1 MAAKTQVQGGVCGF
15 VTTATASSSDD
26 QQVNFELT
34 SDCANIERLANA
46 LQTLMPFDA
55 YQEIRG
61 ADHSRLLRTAREQL
75 TGCCAG
81 CVVPVA
87 LFKAMQVAAGLAL
100 PADVHVSMT
109 KE

>member
-1 MAAKTQVQGGVCGF
+1 MVAKTQVHAGVCGF
-15 VTTATASSSDD
+15 VTTATASSDDD
-26 QQVNFELT
+26 QQVTFDLT
-34 SDCANIERLANA
+34 SDCGNIERLSNA
-46 LQTLMPFDA
+46 LQTQMPFDA

-61 ADHSRLLRTAREQL
+61 ADHSRLLQTTRQEL

-100 PADVHVSMT
+100 PADFHVSMT